1 MEKADDRSMGPKM
14 KNNSM
19 KSPIKRLVR
28 KLGINKSGR
37 PLLTRID
44 TYIIGKFLGTFF
56 FSIVMI
62 LAIVVVFDYNEK
74 FDKFIL
80 HEAPARAIAFDY
92 FLNFIPYFGVK
103 FSPLFIFISVIYFTS
118 KMAGN
123 SEIIAMLSSGLSFN
137 RLLRPYFIS
146 ATLLA
151 IMTFLLS
158 SYVIPPANKIR
169 LQFED
174 QYVRK
179 VSSDYVRNV
188 QMEIEPGVIIYME
201 RYDDK
206 RKIGYNFFMERYEGQ
221 QLVSRMTAKRIA
233 LDSLNRWR
241 VMEYLIRDFEGLH
254 ENISMGASLDTT
266 IMMNPGEFFITKGY
280 SEQLT
285 TTELRQYLDRQ
296 KRRGVANIKE
306 YEVEYQRR
314 FSFPFSVFILTLI
327 GVSLA
332 SRTVRGGTGLHLGLG
347 LLISF
352 SYIFFDT
359 LSGTFALSGSATPF
373 VAVWIPNAVY
383 ALIAFGLYLQAPK

>member
-1 MEKADDRSMGPKM
+1 
-14 KNNSM
+14 M
-19 KSPIKRLVR
+19 KSNLI
-28 KLGINKSGR
+28 KSGILKLMQGLGLEKSEKR
-37 PLLTRID
+37 WLTRID

-74 FDKFIL
+74 FDKFIQ

-103 FSPLFIFISVIYFTS
+103 FSPLFIFISVIFFTS
-118 KMAGN
+118 KLAGN
-123 SEIIAMLSSGLSFN
+123 SEIIAMLSGGLSFN

-146 ATLLA
+146 AALLA
-151 IMTFLLS
+151 VMTFLLS

-188 QMEIEPGVIIYME
+188 QMELEPGVIIYME

-233 LDSLNRWR
+233 MDSTYHWR

-254 ENISMGASLDTT
+254 ENISMGASLDT
-266 IMMNPGEFFITKGY
+266 IIVMNPTEFFITKGY

-306 YEVEYQRR
+306 YEVEYQ
-314 FSFPFSVFILTLI
+314 
-327 GVSLA
+327 
-332 SRTVRGGTGLHLGLG
+332 
-347 LLISF
+347 
-352 SYIFFDT
+352 
-359 LSGTFALSGSATPF
+359 
-373 VAVWIPNAVY
+373 
-383 ALIAFGLYLQAPK
+383 

>member
-1 MEKADDRSMGPKM
+1 MADEM
-14 KNNSM
+14 KTDASQLDIQEQPCATSNGSQ
-19 KSPIKRLVR
+19 R
-28 KLGINKSGR
+28 R

-74 FDKFIL
+74 FDKFIQ
-80 HEAPARAIAFDY
+80 HETPARAIVFDY

-103 FSPLFIFISVIYFTS
+103 FSPLFIFISVIFFTS

-123 SEIIAMLSSGLSFN
+123 SEIIAMLSGGLSFN
-137 RLLRPYFIS
+137 RLLKPYFIS
-146 ATLLA
+146 AAFLALLA
-151 IMTFLLS
+151 FLLS

-221 QLVSRMTAKRIA
+221 QLVSRMTAKRIT
-233 LDSLNRWR
+233 LDSINHWKVL
-241 VMEYLIRDFEGLH
+241 EYLVRDFYGFNEQ
-254 ENISMGASLDTT
+254 ICMGATMDTV
-266 IMMNPGEFFITKGY
+266 IVMNPSEFFITKGY

-296 KRRGVANIKE
+296 KSRGVANIKE

-332 SRTVRGGTGLHLGLG
+332 SRKTRGGTGLHLGLG

-373 VAVWIPNAVY
+373 VAVWIPNAIY
-383 ALIAFGLYLQAPK
+383 AVIALGLYWQAPK